1 VDDDEKDPGL
11 RGAVKAALR
20 AMSSPDPLT
29 RVTAVSECLE
39 FYAGR
44 TKAEYDFTRAERR
57 KLLVASQGFSL
68 EKKRRVN
75 EMVGA
80 LNTASLMRKLRVR
93 LADDGVPITEGEM
106 DTLWRVR
113 EQRNDL
119 VHGRTDA
126 VDQADLQQAM
136 ALLARIVVYA
146 SDRPSGAG
154 LSSQL

>member
-1 VDDDEKDPGL
+1 
-11 RGAVKAALR
+11 
-20 AMSSPDPLT
+20 
-29 RVTAVSECLE
+29 
-39 FYAGR
+39 
-44 TKAEYDFTRAERR
+44 
-57 KLLVASQGFSL
+57 
-68 EKKRRVN
+68 
-75 EMVGA
+75 MVGA
-80 LNTASLMRKLRVR
+80 LNTASLMRKLRVQ

-146 SDRPSGAG
+146 SDRSSGTG